1 MEGRQDLF
9 KSVSY
14 TTRAPRRKKDE
25 TDGVHYHFV
34 TAERF
39 QRMLEADE
47 FLEWAGVHGKALY
60 GTPKRPVEEA
70 LAAGRDVIL
79 EIDYQGARTIRQKLG
94 NRAVLV
100 FIAPPSWKVLALRL
114 QGRDTEDPG
123 AVKRRLRT
131 ARREIA
137 NLGLFQYV
145 IINEQGCEAQAAAAL
160 AAILDA
166 ERARLTRNDWQGLQG
181 RLLQEAEESGP

>member
-1 MEGRQDLF
+1 MAGRRDVF
-9 KSVSY
+9 KSVSC
-14 TTRAPRRKKDE
+14 TTRAPRTPHE
-25 TDGVHYHFV
+25 IDGVHYHFV
-34 TAERF
+34 TTERF
-39 QRMLEADE
+39 EQMRAADE
-47 FLEWAGVHGKALY
+47 LLEWAGVHGKALY
-60 GTPKRPVEEA
+60 GTPRRPIEEA

-100 FIAPPSWKVLALRL
+100 FIAPPSWATLADRLR
-114 QGRDTEDPG
+114 GRDTEDSD
-123 AVKRRLRT
+123 AVERRLRT
-131 ARREIA
+131 AHREIA

-166 ERARLTRNDWQGLQG
+166 ERARLTRNDWQGLQT
-181 RLLQEAEESGP
+181 RLLHEAEEFGT